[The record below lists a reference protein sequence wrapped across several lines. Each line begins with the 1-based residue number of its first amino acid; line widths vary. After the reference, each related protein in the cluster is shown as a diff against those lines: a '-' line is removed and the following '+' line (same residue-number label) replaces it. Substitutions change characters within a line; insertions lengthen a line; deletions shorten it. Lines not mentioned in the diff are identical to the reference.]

1 MTTIETIYRGAS
13 SRGHEGKATA
23 GRTGF
28 SLTAALTWLEAI
40 LARRRS
46 RRALLEMTDEQLK
59 DIGLSRSEAHGE
71 AYRPFWD

>member
-1 MTTIETIYRGAS
+1 MTTIETIYRGS
-13 SRGHEGKATA
+13 QSRAGERRATA
-23 GRTGF
+23 GRAGF
-28 SLTAALTWLEAI
+28 SLTAALTWLETV

-46 RRALLEMTDEQLK
+46 RRALLEMTDDQLK

>member
-1 MTTIETIYRGAS
+1 MTTIETIYRRPD
-13 SRGHEGKATA
+13 SRRQEGRATA
-23 GRTGF
+23 GRAAF
-28 SLTAALTWLEAI
+28 SLTSALTWLEAV

-59 DIGLSRSEAHGE
+59 DIGLSRCEAHGE

>member
-1 MTTIETIYRGAS
+1 M
-13 SRGHEGKATA
+13 
-23 GRTGF
+23 
-28 SLTAALTWLEAI
+28 

-59 DIGLSRSEAHGE
+59 DIGLSRAEAHGE